1 MNIPG
6 LSEALENLDVTVEQM
21 EALNESLSTVVDL
34 MREQNDYLRQIVD
47 NTYYPIER

>member
-6 LSEALENLDVTVEQM
+6 LSEALSKLDTTAEQM
-21 EALNESLSTVVDL
+21 EELNSNLSTVVEL
-34 MREQNDYLRQIVD
+34 MREQNDLLRNIAD